1 MDRREF
7 FKKGAAAA
15 GVAGLT
21 LMLGKTGVWAAESTK
36 NQETAVSGETSV
48 LAAVKG
54 GEPDVMFDQAI
65 EALGGMKKFVKKG
78 QTVLIKPNM
87 SWDCA
92 PDSGA
97 NTHPALVK
105 RIVEQ
110 CLAAGAAK
118 VYVMD
123 HNIDREACET
133 SGVRAAAEEAGAIFA
148 VVKGVPS
155 MFEEVEIP
163 SAKILKNTRVLKMVK
178 ECDVFINV
186 PVMKNHGGTRLTMGL
201 KNLMGCV
208 EDRRYYHS
216 NGVDQCVA
224 DFPLFRK
231 PDLNIMDA
239 YRVMTKGG
247 PSGKRRAESIMPKM
261 LFASTDIVAL
271 DAVGEIQSIAW
282 KMVKPNQVGY
292 IPLAHAAGLGESDL
306 KKIKIIKLSV

>member
-7 FKKGAAAA
+7 FKKSAAVA

-21 LMLGKTGVWAAESTK
+21 LMLGKTGVWAAETVQS
-36 NQETAVSGETSV
+36 QDTAITGESSI

-54 GEPDVMFDQAI
+54 GEPAVMFDLAI
-65 EALGGMKKFVKKG
+65 EALGGMKKFVKPG
-78 QTVLIKPNM
+78 QTVLLKPNM
-87 SWDCA
+87 SWNC
-92 PDSGA
+92 PPESGA

-148 VVKGVPS
+148 VVKDVPA
-155 MFEEVEIP
+155 MYEDVEIP
-163 SAKILKNTRVLKMVK
+163 GAKILKKARVLKMVK

-186 PVMKNHGGTRLTMGL
+186 PVFKNHGGPRLTMGL

-208 EDRRYYHS
+208 EDRQYYH
-216 NGVDQCVA
+216 NKGLEQCIA

-271 DAVGEIQSIAW
+271 DAVGETQAIAW
-282 KMVKPNQVGY
+282 KILKPNEVNY
-292 IPLAHAAGLGESDL
+292 ISMAHAAGLGENDL